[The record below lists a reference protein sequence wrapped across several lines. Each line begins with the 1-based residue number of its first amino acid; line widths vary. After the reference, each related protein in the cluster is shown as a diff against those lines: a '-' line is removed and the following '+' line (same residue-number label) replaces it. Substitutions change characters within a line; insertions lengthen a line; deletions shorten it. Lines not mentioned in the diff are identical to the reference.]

1 VGRRTNPWIAA
12 LALAARLAVWLTP
25 ARGADVARARALGI
39 VSVSILAGH
48 SKSAELLAYFAAL
61 ACGIAAGAAVWRL
74 LAGPVALA
82 RRPAP
87 KPVGALEIALVAV
100 GIYALF
106 GRAWRLPQSSYG
118 LWPRARRGGR
128 DVAWI
133 DVVRAWRRI
142 APLMAVGPVS
152 LPLGAAPRLCSQ
164 RTAP

>member
-48 SKSAELLAYFAAL
+48 SKSAESLAYFAAL

-82 RRPAP
+82 RRPLRSPSAHSRSRSSRSGSTPCSAAP
-87 KPVGALEIALVAV
+87 G
-100 GIYALF
+100 GCRS
-106 GRAWRLPQSSYG
+106 RAT
-118 LWPRARRGGR
+118 AC
-128 DVAWI
+128 
-133 DVVRAWRRI
+133 
-142 APLMAVGPVS
+142 GPVLAEEGEMWPGS
-152 LPLGAAPRLCSQ
+152 TWFGHGVESR
-164 RTAP
+164 R